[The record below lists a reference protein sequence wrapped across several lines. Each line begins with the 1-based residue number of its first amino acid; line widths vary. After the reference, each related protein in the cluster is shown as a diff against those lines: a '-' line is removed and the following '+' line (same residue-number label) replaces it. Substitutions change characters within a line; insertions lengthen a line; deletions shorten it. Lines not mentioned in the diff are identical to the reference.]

1 MSFDLDKFT
10 AEPSVEL
17 LNLGK
22 KTDLLNLAKH
32 YKLSEIKSSMRKHE
46 IKNILVQYF
55 VDEEIFNE
63 NALSLIVDVQSV
75 SSSKELELKFQ
86 IRQLEIQEREKER
99 ERERERE
106 REERKEREKER
117 EREREEREKERERE
131 REEREKE
138 REREREE
145 REREEREKERE
156 REREREE
163 REKER
168 EFQLRMREIEMQER
182 ANQLKQMIEYNFD
195 ITKHIRLVPPFQEKE
210 VDKYFLHFEKVAEN
224 LNWPK
229 EHWTLLLQSV
239 LIGKAR
245 EIHTQLG
252 VEQSHHY
259 ETVKELILKGY
270 ELVPEAYRQ
279 KFRNCKKD
287 SNQTHVE
294 FARNKEQLF
303 DRWCCSKKIDQN
315 YDQLRQLVLV
325 EEFKRCIQS
334 DVKTFLDEKQV
345 ETLEEAARLAD
356 DYYLTHKVSFI
367 AKPKPTSS
375 HPQNK
380 FMSGN
385 SSGMPSQSNTPKH
398 NSTSET
404 KSQYPLSRPT
414 CNYCKKPGHLVS
426 ECLKLKGE
434 AKLTGLTTLS
444 PRPQSSNKTNT
455 TDIVTK
461 PKSDSTMEIFEPFM
475 LNGFVSLSGD
485 NCPPTPIKILR
496 DTGASQSLILAD
508 ILPFSEKTSSGT
520 SVLIQGVECGTVNI
534 PLHHVNLSSDLVTGP
549 VVIGIKPSLPFKGVH
564 LLLGNDLAGD
574 KVVVNPLVTDTPNIG
589 QTDDPIEQEIPD
601 LYPSCAVTRAMA
613 KKAIL
618 KNSNS
623 DIDLTDTFIG
633 QYFNNEI
640 KKSLDPSLS
649 DIQTDSSM
657 SCHSP
662 PRSIDQGHDTLSKSQ
677 LIQEQQTDPEI
688 SKLIF
693 RALPEDEISQVPI
706 CYYIKNGLFMRK
718 WRPFDVPADDEWAVN
733 HQIVVPKS
741 YRHEILSI
749 AHESPMSGH
758 LGINK
763 TYHKI
768 INHFY
773 WPGLKSDVSKYC
785 KTCHTC
791 QMVGKLNQTIPKAQ
805 LQPISAFDEPF
816 SRILI
821 DCVGPLPRT
830 KSGNEYLLTIMCTST
845 RFPEAI
851 PLRNIKTKSIV
862 KALIKFFTLVGLPK
876 SVQSDQGSN
885 FMSGIFQQV
894 MHELGIKQYRSSAY
908 HPESQGALERFHQT
922 LKNMIRSYCF
932 DAEKDWDEGIH
943 LLLFAVRESVQESLG
958 FSPFELVFGHSVR
971 GPLKLLKEKFLS
983 NDETPLNLLQ
993 YVSDFRNRLFRAC
1006 EVARSNLKTS

>member
-1 MSFDLDKFT
+1 MSFDLYKFT

-32 YKLSEIKSSMRKHE
+32 YKLYEIKSSMRKHE

-131 REEREKE
+131 REREERKEREKE

-145 REREEREKERE
+145 REREEREKE

-182 ANQLKQMIEYNFD
+182 ANQPKQKIEHSFD
-195 ITKHIRLVPPFQEKE
+195 VTKHIRLVPPFQEKE

-245 EIHTQLG
+245 EIYTQLG

-315 YDQLRQLVLV
+315 YDKLRQLMLV

-385 SSGMPSQSNTPKH
+385 SSGMPSQSNTP
-398 NSTSET
+398 
-404 KSQYPLSRPT
+404 
-414 CNYCKKPGHLVS
+414 
-426 ECLKLKGE
+426 
-434 AKLTGLTTLS
+434 
-444 PRPQSSNKTNT
+444 
-455 TDIVTK
+455 
-461 PKSDSTMEIFEPFM
+461 
-475 LNGFVSLSGD
+475 
-485 NCPPTPIKILR
+485 
-496 DTGASQSLILAD
+496 
-508 ILPFSEKTSSGT
+508 
-520 SVLIQGVECGTVNI
+520 
-534 PLHHVNLSSDLVTGP
+534 
-549 VVIGIKPSLPFKGVH
+549 
-564 LLLGNDLAGD
+564 
-574 KVVVNPLVTDTPNIG
+574 
-589 QTDDPIEQEIPD
+589 
-601 LYPSCAVTRAMA
+601 
-613 KKAIL
+613 
-618 KNSNS
+618 
-623 DIDLTDTFIG
+623 
-633 QYFNNEI
+633 
-640 KKSLDPSLS
+640 
-649 DIQTDSSM
+649 
-657 SCHSP
+657 
-662 PRSIDQGHDTLSKSQ
+662 
-677 LIQEQQTDPEI
+677 
-688 SKLIF
+688 
-693 RALPEDEISQVPI
+693 
-706 CYYIKNGLFMRK
+706 
-718 WRPFDVPADDEWAVN
+718 
-733 HQIVVPKS
+733 
-741 YRHEILSI
+741 
-749 AHESPMSGH
+749 
-758 LGINK
+758 
-763 TYHKI
+763 
-768 INHFY
+768 
-773 WPGLKSDVSKYC
+773 
-785 KTCHTC
+785 
-791 QMVGKLNQTIPKAQ
+791 
-805 LQPISAFDEPF
+805 
-816 SRILI
+816 
-821 DCVGPLPRT
+821 
-830 KSGNEYLLTIMCTST
+830 
-845 RFPEAI
+845 
-851 PLRNIKTKSIV
+851 
-862 KALIKFFTLVGLPK
+862 
-876 SVQSDQGSN
+876 
-885 FMSGIFQQV
+885 
-894 MHELGIKQYRSSAY
+894 
-908 HPESQGALERFHQT
+908 
-922 LKNMIRSYCF
+922 
-932 DAEKDWDEGIH
+932 
-943 LLLFAVRESVQESLG
+943 
-958 FSPFELVFGHSVR
+958 
-971 GPLKLLKEKFLS
+971 
-983 NDETPLNLLQ
+983 
-993 YVSDFRNRLFRAC
+993 
-1006 EVARSNLKTS
+1006 